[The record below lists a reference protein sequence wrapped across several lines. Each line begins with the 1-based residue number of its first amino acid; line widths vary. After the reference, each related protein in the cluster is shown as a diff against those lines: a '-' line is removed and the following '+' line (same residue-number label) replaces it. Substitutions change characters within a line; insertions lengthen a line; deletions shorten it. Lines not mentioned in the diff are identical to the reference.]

1 VNHPPIFLPVYPIY
15 PYLLLIESEILGQNT
30 VFHGKNAIFHGQ
42 TTIFHGKNTIFHG
55 KKHPHPVG
63 AVPYRA

>member
-1 VNHPPIFLPVYPIY
+1 VNHHPKFLPVY

-30 VFHGKNAIFHGQ
+30 VFHGKNTIFHGQ